1 MRLCENIDR
10 LGSWR
15 KLFIPG
21 CRALTCSV
29 RALPYME
36 AGSISGS
43 REKNLALSN
52 ILHFIKTCCRRAALL
67 LMKWQLWA
75 RAPFFLL
82 PGPVPMSIFG
92 LLAAVNTGF
101 AQHNAPDA
109 PPPRSSAVYDRL
121 QSIKRARVGQAGLR
135 PGGQPAERTI
145 SGSAG
150 APTVKRKFINS
161 GVLRSNIKP
170 PKKQEPDFPAF
181 STAVFVPKFFDSHE
195 RFERV
200 DLSNSARLRF
210 ATTIDFFPFNYSD
223 KNGILAGYNIDL
235 VRAICAELRVE
246 NICRIEAVPWE
257 ELEQRLQSG
266 GVDALIAG
274 IAPAVSNRNF
284 LGFSRA
290 YMRFPA
296 RFMALRG
303 SAVQKD
309 SQNFMRLGYDFSEF
323 LSLRGASLRVGTIRN
338 TAHEK
343 MLAEYFIAPA
353 GTAEKTE
360 TGEIY
365 KNALQSVT
373 FADKAELVEGLKAKK
388 IDLAFGD
395 GMSFALITNAQAA
408 AGTAPAA
415 PINAAGEV
423 KTEPVRRAA
432 LRASGL
438 AAPAA
443 PLTAAIPAEADKET
457 CCVFIGGTYMGL
469 GYLGQG
475 LRIAVAEKDR
485 RLASAL
491 NYALQQLERKG
502 KLAELYLRYF
512 PVGFY

>member
-1 MRLCENIDR
+1 M
-10 LGSWR
+10 
-15 KLFIPG
+15 
-21 CRALTCSV
+21 
-29 RALPYME
+29 
-36 AGSISGS
+36 ISGS

-52 ILHFIKTCCRRAALL
+52 ILHFIEIYCRRAALL
-67 LMKWQLWA
+67 LTKWRIWA
-75 RAPFFLL
+75 RALFLL
-82 PGPVPMSIFG
+82 PPGPVPMSIFG
-92 LLAAVNTGF
+92 LLIAVNAGF
-101 AQHNAPDA
+101 AQHKAPASLPEA
-109 PPPRSSAVYDRL
+109 PHSSAVYDRP
-121 QSIKRARVGQAGLR
+121 QSIKRARIGKV
-135 PGGQPAERTI
+135 GGQTAERTI
-145 SGSAG
+145 SGSVS
-150 APTVKRKFINS
+150 TQTTKRKFINS
-161 GVLRSNIKP
+161 GVLRPNIKP

-200 DLSNSARLRF
+200 DLSTSARLRF

-274 IAPAVSNRNF
+274 IAPAVDNRNF
-284 LGFSRA
+284 LGFSRT

-323 LSLRGASLRVGTIRN
+323 LSLRGASLRVGIIRN

-353 GTAEKTE
+353 NAAGKTE

-365 KNALQSVT
+365 KNALQLVT
-373 FADKAELVEGLKAKK
+373 FANMAELVEGLKAKK

-395 GMSFALITNAQAA
+395 GMSFALIMHAQATA
-408 AGTAPAA
+408 ETASTAPV
-415 PINAAGEV
+415 NAVREV
-423 KTEPVRRAA
+423 KAKPVRHMA
-432 LRASGL
+432 LTAVGI

-443 PLTAAIPAEADKET
+443 AITAAMPAEADKEA

-485 RLASAL
+485 RLVSAL